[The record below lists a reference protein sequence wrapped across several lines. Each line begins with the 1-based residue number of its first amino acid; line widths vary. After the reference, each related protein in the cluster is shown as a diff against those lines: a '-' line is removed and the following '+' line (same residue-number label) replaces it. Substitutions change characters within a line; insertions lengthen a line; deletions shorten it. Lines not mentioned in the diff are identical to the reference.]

1 MPTTAWAVEQSVYS
15 EEEIVNDESESQ
27 ELSQIL
33 TEEETAQEK
42 EEILNESQ
50 QTSEES
56 HVWTHEWWDA
66 WRSEQTDVYG
76 ISSFSLD
83 EPVTLSEQDPN
94 VDEIA
99 MVLREKILNRDF
111 ESLSYTFNVYMRC
124 DLWVNNV
131 EYYI

>member
-1 MPTTAWAVEQSVYS
+1 MGKKIMSIVLIFSLFYSAMPTTAWAVEQSVYS

-56 HVWTHEWWDA
+56 HVWNYEWWDA
-66 WRSEQTDVYG
+66 WRSGDRKSV
-76 ISSFSLD
+76 
-83 EPVTLSEQDPN
+83 V
-94 VDEIA
+94 
-99 MVLREKILNRDF
+99 
-111 ESLSYTFNVYMRC
+111 
-124 DLWVNNV
+124 
-131 EYYI
+131 